1 MIQVS
6 GFNPLEYKSV
16 AYVLV
21 GRLLTKTYT
30 GKGIFIGSNDYGS
43 LFIDGLS
50 DNVIYTR
57 KGLMVIFKNS
67 ITLKGDDAYAISGYL
82 YLYWYSLMI

>member
-6 GFNPLEYKSV
+6 GFNPLEYKSI
-16 AYVLV
+16 AYVSV
-21 GRLLTKTYT
+21 AANLTKTYT

-50 DNVIYTR
+50 DNLFTNR
-57 KGLMVIFKNS
+57 NGLMVIFKNS
-67 ITLKGDDAYAISGYL
+67 ITLKGYKATYAISGYL
-82 YLYWYSLMI
+82 YLY